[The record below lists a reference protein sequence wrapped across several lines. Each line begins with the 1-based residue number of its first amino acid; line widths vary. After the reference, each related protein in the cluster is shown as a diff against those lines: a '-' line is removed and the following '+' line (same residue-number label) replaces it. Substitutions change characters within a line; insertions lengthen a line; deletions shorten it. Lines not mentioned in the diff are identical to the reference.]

1 VTAVAGVARKDE
13 AGLRGAMAA
22 EWTKLWS
29 VRSTYWTL
37 AATAL
42 LVVAFV
48 LIFGLSATASKANGE
63 VIPPTTPGDIA
74 AQGFMLMGQF
84 GLATLAVLLIA
95 SEYATGSILSTL
107 QWVPRRN
114 RMLLAKA
121 LVLAP
126 VLMVAGS
133 LIALLGVAAAI
144 PSLTGDV
151 LLPWTASEML
161 IDVLILGLYS
171 PVVGVIALGLGAAL
185 RSVAGTLACTFLLLM
200 IIPGSLSS
208 TGVDFLMK
216 FSNYFPAQAAQSLLG
231 GGGEPYSVLVAVA
244 ILGAW
249 SAASYA
255 LGLWVLR
262 SRDAA

>member
-1 VTAVAGVARKDE
+1 MTAVAGVARKDE

-208 TGVDFLMK
+208 TGVDFLMR

-231 GGGEPYSVLVAVA
+231 GGGEPYSGLVAVA